1 MKYLLYLICFVLT
14 PTLFAQSA
22 KKDIISK
29 ELKEVVKEAD
39 LLFSYRLMEWWGSE
53 LTERQKELDKQV
65 ADYILYHDADK
76 LYFVLLDA
84 SLQYKL
90 GTYYLPLGVSN
101 GDIQFDPTREKLS
114 RKERKLYQVKYKM
127 EENASK
133 IANERIIARD
143 GYSVS
148 TILIKQK
155 RGYKLY
161 LLANTSEIN
170 VIPIGNDAVFQ
181 GNNRGRIKNWEWF
194 HDELLP
200 IPVSREG
207 IKLATHKHQ
216 DGQAILSPTEIA
228 NFRLYG
234 MLYNMMEMPILAV
247 EEGLLLEYDA
257 SNNVIRK
264 FQPKN

>member
-1 MKYLLYLICFVLT
+1 MKYFLYLICFILT

-22 KKDIISK
+22 KKDIIGK
-29 ELKEVVKEAD
+29 ELKEVLKEAD
-39 LLFSYRLMEWWGSE
+39 LLFSYRMMEWWGSE
-53 LTERQKELDKQV
+53 LTEGQEKLDKQV
-65 ADYILYHDADK
+65 ADYILYHDDDK

-84 SLQYKL
+84 SLDYKL
-90 GTYYLPLGVSN
+90 GTYYLPLGIPN
-101 GDIQFDPTREKLS
+101 ADIQFDSTREKLS
-114 RKERKLYQVKYKM
+114 RKERRLYRVKYKM
-127 EENASK
+127 ENNASK
-133 IANERIIARD
+133 IANDRIVERD

-155 RGYKLY
+155 RGYNLY
-161 LLANTSEIN
+161 LMANTSEIN

-181 GNNRGRIKNWEWF
+181 GNNRGRIKNWKWF

-216 DGQAILSPTEIA
+216 NAQTLLSPTEIA

-234 MLYNMMEMPILAV
+234 MLYNMMEMPILV
-247 EEGLLLEYDA
+247 VDKGKIIEYDA
-257 SNNVIRK
+257 SENLVRK
-264 FQPKN
+264 FQPKQ